1 MEPKLD
7 ENELVYNPYPI
18 LGSTQN
24 PCWPRGFPLEKILD
38 SAKSG
43 KVEKLSK
50 ITQRTT
56 KFGILQSLAD
66 IQPDVDAIFRLTH
79 ETPFIFE
86 KGRYEILFHFVK
98 AYIRGG
104 GTVGN
109 PSFNS
114 LVLLIFVGWVKGLSD

>member
-1 MEPKLD
+1 MFSDFEIIEPKLD

-38 SAKSG
+38 AAKSG

-50 ITQRTT
+50 NAQSTT

-79 ETPFIFE
+79 KTPFAFN
-86 KGRYEILFHFVK
+86 KGK
-98 AYIRGG
+98 
-104 GTVGN
+104 GN
-109 PSFNS
+109 F
-114 LVLLIFVGWVKGLSD
+114 FFQK